1 MKQILVLFIAIV
13 AFCSCEKRYNYECTI
28 VHGSGAVGTSYSM
41 EKVQKHCSEDA
52 IERFIKR
59 NNTYDKL
66 TECTKK

>member
-1 MKQILVLFIAIV
+1 
-13 AFCSCEKRYNYECTI
+13 